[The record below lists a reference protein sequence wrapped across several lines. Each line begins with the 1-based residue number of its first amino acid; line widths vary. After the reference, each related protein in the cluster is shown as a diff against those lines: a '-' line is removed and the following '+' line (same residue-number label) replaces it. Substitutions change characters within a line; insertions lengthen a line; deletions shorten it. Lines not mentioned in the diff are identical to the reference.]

1 MSESY
6 QFRVTISG
14 PAQAALKN
22 LDPAVVLPRLAR
34 TMDKQ
39 NQLSVAR
46 IQRSYMSGPTT
57 AQSLSVRTSRLRGSI
72 RATACR
78 VTPVG
83 LESAIGSN
91 VVYAAIH
98 EFGGIIYHPARAGKV
113 RLRTD
118 ANGQL
123 LRQGGAVTDSYGNV
137 TQSNLAIFAAGHHKR
152 AKEVAYQGKAYEQV
166 IPERRPVRHGI
177 EDRAAEYSAAFSE
190 TILKTK

>member
-1 MSESY
+1 MSDSY

-118 ANGQL
+118 AKGQL
-123 LRQGGAVTDSYGNV
+123 LRQGGSGH
-137 TQSNLAIFAAGHHKR
+137 LAIFAAGHHKR

-166 IPERRPVRHGI
+166 MPERRPVRHGI

>member
-1 MSESY
+1 MSDSY

-22 LDPAVVLPRLAR
+22 LDPAVVLPRLER
-34 TMDKQ
+34 TMDDQ
-39 NQLSVAR
+39 NLLTASH
-46 IQRSYMSGPTT
+46 IQRRYMSYNKAGPTVADGLRHRT
-57 AQSLSVRTSRLRGSI
+57 GRLSHSVMPTK
-72 RATACR
+72 CR
-78 VTPVG
+78 NTPNG
-83 LESAIGSN
+83 LVSAIGSN

-123 LRQGGAVTDSYGNV
+123 LRQGGSGH
-137 TQSNLAIFAAGHHKR
+137 LAIFAAGHHKR

-166 IPERRPVRHGI
+166 MPERRPVRHGI